1 MALRTFRSC
10 RIPPN
15 SVKRFADFSTR
26 AQPWGRDVPNDP
38 PRERDPSAIDVRAVR
53 RHFARAAPTYD
64 AAAVLQR
71 EIGTRMMER
80 LDLIRD
86 EPRTI
91 LDAGCGTGEALPE
104 LAARYPRARRV
115 AIDVA
120 LPMLVAAR
128 ERTRQ
133 SRSLFDRLL
142 SPVGG
147 RAPGAPALVCGDVC
161 ALPFASGTFG
171 LVWSNLTLQW
181 VAELP
186 RAVAEMHR
194 VLEIGGLVMFTTFGP
209 DTLKELRAAFAGVD
223 AHPHVARFA
232 DMHDI
237 GDLLVQSGFADP
249 VMQMEMLTLTYPDA
263 RSMAH
268 DLKAIGATNA
278 AQGRRRGLTGRRRF
292 ERALVALEAMP
303 GRAPDGRIPATFEVI
318 YGHAW
323 KAAPRRTAEGHAI
336 VTFER

>member
-1 MALRTFRSC
+1 M
-10 RIPPN
+10 P
-15 SVKRFADFSTR
+15 V
-26 AQPWGRDVPNDP
+26 DP
-38 PRERDPSAIDVRAVR
+38 PRESDPAAIDSRAVR
-53 RHFARAAPTYD
+53 KHFARAAATYD

-71 EIGTRMMER
+71 EVGARMMER
-80 LDLIRD
+80 LDVIRLA
-86 EPRTI
+86 PGAI

-115 AIDVA
+115 AVDVA
-120 LPMLVAAR
+120 LPMLAAAR
-128 ERTRQ
+128 TRTREN
-133 SRSLFDRLL
+133 RSLLLRLL
-142 SPVGG
+142 SPLGG
-147 RAPGAPALVCGDVC
+147 RPPGAPALVCADIS
-161 ALPFASGTFG
+161 ALPFAAGAFG

-181 VAELP
+181 APALPQAIAEF
-186 RAVAEMHR
+186 HR
-194 VLEIGGLVMFTTFGP
+194 VLDVGGLVTFTTFGP

-223 AHPHVARFA
+223 VHPHIARFA

-237 GDLLVQSGFADP
+237 GDLLVQAGFADP

-263 RSMAH
+263 RAVAR

-292 ERALVALEAMP
+292 ERALAALEAMP
-303 GRAPDGRIPATFEVI
+303 GRTPEGRIPATFEVI

>member
-1 MALRTFRSC
+1 MKEEQIL
-10 RIPPN
+10 
-15 SVKRFADFSTR
+15 V
-26 AQPWGRDVPNDP
+26 
-38 PRERDPSAIDVRAVR
+38 VR
-53 RHFARAAPTYD
+53 
-64 AAAVLQR
+64 
-71 EIGTRMMER
+71 
-80 LDLIRD
+80 
-86 EPRTI
+86 
-91 LDAGCGTGEALPE
+91 
-104 LAARYPRARRV
+104 
-115 AIDVA
+115 
-120 LPMLVAAR
+120 
-128 ERTRQ
+128 
-133 SRSLFDRLL
+133 RSLFDRLL

-147 RAPGAPALVCGDVC
+147 RAPGAPSLVCGDVC

-292 ERALVALEAMP
+292 EMCRNP
-303 GRAPDGRIPATFEVI
+303 FSSQ
-318 YGHAW
+318 
-323 KAAPRRTAEGHAI
+323 PRMR
-336 VTFER
+336 